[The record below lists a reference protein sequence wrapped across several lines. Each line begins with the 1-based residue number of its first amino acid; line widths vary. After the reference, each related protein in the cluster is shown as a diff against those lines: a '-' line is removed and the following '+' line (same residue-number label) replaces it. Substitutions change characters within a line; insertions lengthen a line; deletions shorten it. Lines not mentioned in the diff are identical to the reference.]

1 MRNVTHSANTHLN
14 YKSRW
19 KERDAVSSKRHGESC
34 DDIRLACHL
43 WLLKRCPGYAEEHA
57 EHVEQYARSLGKPR
71 PMTARKSPRCP
82 VTWSAGL
89 SC

>member
-1 MRNVTHSANTHLN
+1 M
-14 YKSRW
+14 
-19 KERDAVSSKRHGESC
+19 
-34 DDIRLACHL
+34 
-43 WLLKRCPGYAEEHA
+43 
-57 EHVEQYARSLGKPR
+57 EQYARGIGKAR